1 MDGEVRTEENQ
12 CNTEKDRD
20 RRVNRHTCGILIAL
34 YPCGTVIFF
43 DEIFG
48 CESKS
53 QVYAIVLEW
62 LATIAKDKR
71 PSTILYDDACHL
83 VHIIKKI
90 AQVYPNEYTSHFASM
105 KCLIDFMHFRNHK
118 GEKCKTDCNPYDH
131 EELKTVNSQV
141 CEQFFGRSNKYRQ
154 VRSMNRES
162 FILFWTYIL
171 DLNNLRREDKLRNLA
186 NPLSEKRMEVI
197 IDEIT
202 GLFSNLSLSVP
213 EVSTDSHAA
222 GVTGKPVE
230 PQETLTSAQ
239 QSCSHA
245 AGVTGKPVEPQETL
259 TAAQQSCSCEPR
271 SKCKSK
277 KCLCVVNRIKC
288 TDLCHSVKKSKTAKC
303 ENK

>member
-12 CNTEKDRD
+12 SNTEKDRD

-62 LATIAKDKR
+62 LATIAKDKW
-71 PSTILYDDACHL
+71 PSTIMYDDACHL

-118 GEKCKTDCNPYDH
+118 GEKCKTECNPYDH

-230 PQETLTSAQ
+230 QETLTSAQ

-245 AGVTGKPVEPQETL
+245 AGVTGKPVEPQKTL
-259 TAAQQSCSCEPR
+259 TAAQQSCSCKPR

-277 KCLCVVNRIKC
+277 KCLCVVNRRKC

>member
-1 MDGEVRTEENQ
+1 M
-12 CNTEKDRD
+12 
-20 RRVNRHTCGILIAL
+20 
-34 YPCGTVIFF
+34 IFF

-71 PSTILYDDACHL
+71 PSTIMYDDACHL

-118 GEKCKTDCNPYDH
+118 GEKCETECNPYDH

-230 PQETLTSAQ
+230 QETLTSAQ

-245 AGVTGKPVEPQETL
+245 AGMTGQPVEPQKTL

-277 KCLCVVNRIKC
+277 KCLCVVNRRKC

>member
-1 MDGEVRTEENQ
+1 M
-12 CNTEKDRD
+12 
-20 RRVNRHTCGILIAL
+20 NRHTCGILIAL

-71 PSTILYDDACHL
+71 PSTIMYDDACHL

-118 GEKCKTDCNPYDH
+118 GEKCKTECNPYDH

-230 PQETLTSAQ
+230 QETLTSAQ

-245 AGVTGKPVEPQETL
+245 AGVTGKPVEPQKTL

-277 KCLCVVNRIKC
+277 KCLCVVNRRKC

>member
-34 YPCGTVIFF
+34 YRCGTVIFF

-230 PQETLTSAQ
+230 PQETLT
-239 QSCSHA
+239 
-245 AGVTGKPVEPQETL
+245 
-259 TAAQQSCSCEPR
+259 AAQQSCSCEPR

-277 KCLCVVNRIKC
+277 KCLCVVNRRKC

>member
-1 MDGEVRTEENQ
+1 MTVLA
-12 CNTEKDRD
+12 
-20 RRVNRHTCGILIAL
+20 RRPWCTTRLRSKEHHHQGRP
-34 YPCGTVIFF
+34 PCGTVIFF

-71 PSTILYDDACHL
+71 PSTIMYDDACHL

-118 GEKCKTDCNPYDH
+118 GEKCETECNPYDH

-230 PQETLTSAQ
+230 QETLTSAQ

-245 AGVTGKPVEPQETL
+245 AGMTGQPVEPQKTL

-277 KCLCVVNRIKC
+277 KCLCVVNRRKC

>member
-1 MDGEVRTEENQ
+1 MLEGEVRTEENQ

-20 RRVNRHTCGILIAL
+20 KRVNRHTCGILIAL
-34 YPCGTVIFF
+34 YPCGTVEFF

-90 AQVYPNEYTSHFASM
+90 AQVYPNEYTLHFASM

-197 IDEIT
+197 VDEIT
-202 GLFSNLSLSVP
+202 GLFSNLTMGEP
-213 EVSTDSHAA
+213 EVSKNSHQVSKESHPVSKDSYPV
-222 GVTGKPVE
+222 GVTGKPV
-230 PQETLTSAQ
+230 
-239 QSCSHA
+239 
-245 AGVTGKPVEPQETL
+245 KPGETL

-271 SKCKSK
+271 LKCKSK
-277 KCLCVVNRIKC
+277 KCICVVNKVKC
-288 TDLCHSVKKSKTAKC
+288 TDLCHSVKKNKNHKC